1 MDVGSRLQ
9 EDESTLFTWPRYT
22 LAWGTKDTA
31 QQPTNLDN
39 GGGRYLEE
47 MHTDYDI
54 LEFLITTYPRAPKQ
68 FFLQVA

>member
-22 LAWGTKDTA
+22 LALGTKNTA
-31 QQPTNLDN
+31 QQPTNLDS
-39 GGGRYLEE
+39 GVGRYLEE

-68 FFLQVA
+68 CFLQVA